1 MKITKQTALPAEVT
15 GLSIER
21 DPRGGNPQTHG
32 ILSAHV
38 PASEREA
45 YTAHALA
52 VRQSSGAEGYLQ
64 ERLADRAAL
73 AFWRLD
79 RVARWEAVSLEAQQ
93 RRFQDDLQSP
103 DALHDALSHLNP
115 APLYALN
122 LRGSLK
128 ALSELTG
135 EVQHAFLSDPTCAES
150 YAQDSDREALGW
162 AALLDGAD
170 LSALPAEVRESL
182 GIDLLS
188 ALTETWDIDP
198 ARVARAMLGCKSTR
212 NEVQDVADWSWR
224 VEPDELPRLITEAA
238 RAAGTDWHPWLLR
251 KRYGASGTAGKVR
264 AIAARLPM
272 LLEQEQAQATEPDSK
287 RLEKIT
293 RYEAHLE
300 RVLYRALH
308 ELEVARRERQGQ
320 DTPAPLRVVLD
331 ERAER

>member
-1 MKITKQTALPAEVT
+1 MKITKQTAPPVEVT
-15 GLSIER
+15 VLSIER

-45 YTAHALA
+45 FAAHALA
-52 VRQSSGAEGYLQ
+52 VRQSSGAQGYLQ

-79 RVARWEAVSLEAQQ
+79 RVARWEAVALEAQQ
-93 RRFQDDLQSP
+93 RRFQDGLSSP
-103 DALHDALSHLNP
+103 DPVYDALRQLNP
-115 APLYALN
+115 APLSALN
-122 LRGSLK
+122 LRDSLK

-135 EVQHAFLSDPTCAES
+135 EAGHAFLSDPECAES
-150 YAQDSDREALGW
+150 YAQDSEREALGW
-162 AALLDGAD
+162 AALTDGAD
-170 LSALPAEVRESL
+170 VAALPAEVRESL
-182 GIDLLS
+182 GFDLLS
-188 ALTETWDIDP
+188 ALPETWDVDP
-198 ARVARAMLGCKSTR
+198 AHVARAMLGRKPTR
-212 NEVQDVADWSWR
+212 DEVQAVADCNWT
-224 VEPDELPRLITEAA
+224 VEPGELPRLITEAA
-238 RAAGTDWHPWLLR
+238 RAAGAGWQPWLLR
-251 KRYGASGTAGKVR
+251 KQHEVGITAAKVR
-264 AIAARLPM
+264 VIAARLPM
-272 LLEQEQAQATEPDSK
+272 LLEQEQAQASEPDSR

-331 ERAER
+331 ERAEG

>member
-1 MKITKQTALPAEVT
+1 MKTTKQNSEAVELAS
-15 GLSIER
+15 LNIER

-32 ILSAHV
+32 ILSMHV

-52 VRQSSGAEGYLQ
+52 IRQSSGAQGYLQ

-79 RVARWEAVSLEAQQ
+79 RVARWEAGQMEADLRRWSDRQQTPDPYASLLPPKGVPLDA
-93 RRFQDDLQSP
+93 RDLTGTLA
-103 DALHDALSHLNP
+103 ALA
-115 APLYALN
+115 
-122 LRGSLK
+122 
-128 ALSELTG
+128 ELTG
-135 EVQHAFLSDPTCAES
+135 EDARVLLNDPDTVSLCASDAEL
-150 YAQDSDREALGW
+150 EAEGW
-162 AALLDGAD
+162 AVLASGDPAT
-170 LSALPAEVRESL
+170 LPAEMVNTL
-182 GIDLLS
+182 GIGLLEALMTIWHVSSVKVGRVLLGRKPTAAEVEDLES
-188 ALTETWDIDP
+188 WDWEVTSDDLP
-198 ARVARAMLGCKSTR
+198 GLLDLCKG
-212 NEVQDVADWSWR
+212 
-224 VEPDELPRLITEAA
+224 
-238 RAAGTDWHPWLLR
+238 AAGASWATWAMH
-251 KRYGASGTAGKVR
+251 KRYETIGKAGKLR
-264 AIAARLPM
+264 RLAARLPI
-272 LLEQEQAQATEPDSK
+272 LIQQEQERATEPDSK